1 MKVSDY
7 VAQALADHNAKHIFA
22 ISGAGSAHLLDS
34 VAYHPGLSYV
44 CPHHEQAGVM
54 AAIAYTRVSGRLG
67 VMMTTAGP
75 GAANAIIG
83 VLNAWADSIP
93 CLILSGQEKS
103 VHARPSNPLR
113 MWGVQGFNIVDT
125 VKGFTKYAALVDRP
139 ETVRY
144 HLEKALYLASEGRPG
159 PVWIDIPVDVQAVQI
174 DPEALESFTPPS
186 QAVAV
191 PTARLAGEVA
201 QVREMFAKAQ
211 RPVIWLGNGIRLAG
225 AESLVRELIEKF
237 PAAYLTAWN
246 GCDLLATDHPLHF
259 GHAGVYGQRCAN
271 FVLQNCD
278 LLLAIGTRLAI
289 PQVGYEHSEFARAA
303 KRVMVDIDPTEI
315 GKLAEVLDLG
325 IAADAGDFL
334 RALLDN
340 PVTHGSGNDLAELA
354 HAVRHEDWIAKCNGW
369 RDKYPLIEDGAHP
382 VEPGFVNSYRFID
395 ELSNH
400 FADNETIVLDAG
412 TACTC
417 SFQALR
423 LREGQRVV
431 YSTGL
436 GEMGFGLPGAIGAA
450 FAKGGEERVILIS
463 GDGSIMMNLQ
473 ELQTVV
479 HHKLP
484 VKLFLFTNGAY
495 LSIKHTQKAMFG
507 RFSGADPDSGVSC
520 PDFQKVAAAFGFAT
534 MRIDGWEDVPA
545 GIERALETPGPVLC
559 EVPMH
564 PAQLLVPKLALA
576 LTAEGK
582 FVSPP
587 LEDLSPLLPREPFRE
602 EMELV
607 GVHPKSEAL

>member
-7 VAQALADHNAKHIFA
+7 VAQVLAAHNARHIFA
-22 ISGAGSAHLLDS
+22 ISGAGCAHLLDS
-34 VAYHPGLSYV
+34 VAYHPELTVV

-54 AAIAYTRVSGRLG
+54 ASIAYTRVSGRPG
-67 VMMTTAGP
+67 VMITTAGP

-93 CLILSGQEKS
+93 CVILSGQEKS

-174 DPEALESFTPPS
+174 DPSELEGFVPP
-186 QAVAV
+186 VAV
-191 PTARLAGEVA
+191 SDLHLQSAVR
-201 QVREMFAKAQ
+201 QVRELYAKAQ

-225 AESLVRELIEKF
+225 AEGLVQELIAKF

-246 GCDLLATDHPLHF
+246 GCDLLATEHPLHF

-278 LLLAIGTRLAI
+278 LLIAIGTRLAI

-315 GKLAEVLDLG
+315 AKLAGVLDLG
-325 IAADAGDFL
+325 IEADAGEFL
-334 RALLDN
+334 RELLAPPSDA
-340 PVTHGSGNDLAELA
+340 SNDLAELA
-354 HAVRHEDWIAKCNGW
+354 QAVNHEDWIAKCSAW
-369 RDKYPLIEDGAHP
+369 RSRYPLIEDGAHP
-382 VEPGFVNSYRFID
+382 LEPGYVNSYRFID

-400 FADNETIVLDAG
+400 FSDSETIVLDAG

-450 FAKGGEERVILIS
+450 FAKGGNERVILIS

-507 RFSGADPDSGVSC
+507 RYSGADPSSGVSC

-534 MRIDGWEDVPA
+534 MRIADSAGVTA
-545 GIERALETPGPVLC
+545 GIRQALETPGPVLC
-559 EVPMH
+559 EVPMN
-564 PAQLLVPKLALA
+564 PTQLLVPKLALA
-576 LTAEGK
+576 VTAEGK

-607 GVHPKSEAL
+607 GVHPKSEGL

>member
-1 MKVSDY
+1 MKLSDY
-7 VAQALADHNAKHIFA
+7 VAQTLAEHNARHIFA

-34 VAYHPGLSYV
+34 VAYHPELSYV

-125 VKGFTKYAALVDRP
+125 VKGFTKYAALVDKP

-159 PVWIDIPVDVQAVQI
+159 PVWIDIPVDVQAAQI
-174 DPEALESFTPPS
+174 DPAALDGFTPPEV
-186 QAVAV
+186 VAGG
-191 PTARLAGEVA
+191 RLAEDA
-201 QVREMFAKAQ
+201 AKVREMFAKAQ

-225 AESLVRELIEKF
+225 AEAMVRDLVAKF

-246 GCDLLATDHPLHF
+246 GCDLLSTDHPLHF

-278 LLLAIGTRLAI
+278 LLVAIGTRLAI
-289 PQVGYEHSEFARAA
+289 PQVGYEQSEFARGA
-303 KRVMVDIDPTEI
+303 KRVMVDVDPAEI
-315 GKLAEVLDLG
+315 AKLSGVLDLG
-325 IAADAGDFL
+325 IEADAGEFL
-334 RALLDN
+334 RELLVE
-340 PVTHGSGNDLAELA
+340 PAGGANDLAELA
-354 HAVRHEDWIAKCNGW
+354 HAVNHEDWIAKCSHW

-382 VEPGFVNSYRFID
+382 VEPGYVNSYRFID

-400 FADNETIVLDAG
+400 FSDRETIVLDAG

-450 FAKGGEERVILIS
+450 LARGGERVILLS

-479 HHKLP
+479 HHQLP

-495 LSIKHTQKAMFG
+495 LSIKHTQKAVFG
-507 RFSGADPDSGVSC
+507 RYSGADPDSGVSC
-520 PDFQKVAAAFGFAT
+520 PDFHKVAAAFGFAT
-534 MRIDGWEDVPA
+534 AKIERWEDAPA
-545 GIERALETPGPVLC
+545 AIARVLETPGPVLC
-559 EVPMH
+559 EVPMN
-564 PAQLLVPKLALA
+564 PTQLLVPKLALA
-576 LTAEGK
+576 VTAEGK

-587 LEDLSPLLPREPFRE
+587 LEDLSPLLAREPFRE

-607 GVHPKSEAL
+607 GVHPKSEGL

>member
-1 MKVSDY
+1 MKLSDY
-7 VAQALADHNAKHIFA
+7 VAQTLAAHNARHIFA

-34 VAYHPGLSYV
+34 VAYHPDLSYV
-44 CPHHEQAGVM
+44 CPHHEQAGLM
-54 AAIAYTRVSGRLG
+54 AAIAYTRVSGNLG

-103 VHARPSNPLR
+103 VHAHPSNPLR

-139 ETVRY
+139 ETIRY
-144 HLEKALYLASEGRPG
+144 HLEKALHLAFDGRPG
-159 PVWIDIPVDVQAVQI
+159 PVWIDIPVDIQAAQI
-174 DPEALESFTPPS
+174 DPEALEGFTAPPAAAS
-186 QAVAV
+186 ASLATAVAQIRELLAQ
-191 PTARLAGEVA
+191 AR
-201 QVREMFAKAQ
+201 
-211 RPVIWLGNGIRLAG
+211 RPVFWLGNGIRLAN
-225 AESLVRELIEKF
+225 AQDLVAKLVEQF

-278 LLLAIGTRLAI
+278 LLIAIGTRLAI

-303 KRVMVDIDPTEI
+303 KKVMVDIDPTEI
-315 GKLAEVLDLG
+315 AKLSNILDLG
-325 IAADAGDFL
+325 VEADAGTFL
-334 RALLDN
+334 RELLSPAGARN
-340 PVTHGSGNDLAELA
+340 EIAELA
-354 HAVRHEDWIAKCNGW
+354 QAVNHEDWIAKCSTW
-369 RDKYPLIEDGAHP
+369 RDRYPLIEAAAHP
-382 VEPGFVNSYRFID
+382 IEPGYVNSYRFID

-423 LREGQRVV
+423 LRQGQRVV

-450 FAKGGEERVILIS
+450 LAKGDGERIILIS

-473 ELQTVV
+473 EMQTAV

-484 VKLFLFTNGAY
+484 IKLFLFTNGAY

-507 RFSGADPDSGVSC
+507 RYSGADPDSGVSC
-520 PDFQKVAAAFGFAT
+520 PDFGKVAAAFGFAT
-534 MRIDGWEDVPA
+534 TKIDSWEDTPQA
-545 GIERALETPGPVLC
+545 IERVLNTPGPILC
-559 EVPMH
+559 EVPMN

-576 LTAEGK
+576 VTAEGK

-607 GVHPKSEAL
+607 GVHPKS